1 MNSNIMS
8 LINNYNVTRLPI
20 INDIN
25 NQYYINNY
33 VNHIYVINLECDITR
48 RNYITVLMK
57 KYNINF
63 EFIIVPRLQEE
74 EYSQI
79 GNPSINIG
87 EAGCY
92 LSHMFCLND
101 AIINK
106 YEKIIIFEDD
116 IIFHKDF
123 NNLFKK
129 ITMEQTF
136 DILFLGASDFNFRR
150 INYSL
155 VNKNKNIYHPYINS
169 HLLIGCF
176 SILYSSK
183 GYLEVFNNRLIN
195 PTFIDNNLIQFSK
208 SFSDTFCVCYPNIV
222 IADLSTTNLEHNFWI
237 RDKIKEQY
245 YYKNCYNG
253 FINFSNYNY
262 ICIKLFRNCV
272 INSTL
277 TYEDNL
283 TNILCKFFIKIKE
296 KPLIQILKE
305 RLVCDFFTVHDL
317 IYICDNS

>member
-1 MNSNIMS
+1 MNSNIIT
-8 LINNYNVTRLPI
+8 LINNYNVTRVPI

-33 VNHIYVINLECDITR
+33 VNHIYVINLEHDIKR
-48 RNYITVLMK
+48 HRYITVLMK

-63 EFIIVPRLQEE
+63 EFIIVPCLKEE

-79 GNPSINIG
+79 GNPAITIG
-87 EAGCY
+87 ESGCY

-101 AIINK
+101 AIKNN
-106 YEKIIIFEDD
+106 YDKIIIFEDD
-116 IIFHKDF
+116 IVFHKDF
-123 NNLFKK
+123 NNLFEK

-150 INYSL
+150 INCSL
-155 VNKNKNIYHPYINS
+155 VNRDKYIYHPHIDS
-169 HLLIGCF
+169 SLLRGAF
-176 SILYSSK
+176 SIFYSSK

-208 SFSDTFCVCYPNIV
+208 YFSDTFCVCYPNIV
-222 IADLSTTNLEHNFWI
+222 IADLSTTNLEHNFFLT
-237 RDKIKEQY
+237 DKIKEDY
-245 YYKNCYNG
+245 YYKNCYKG
-253 FINFSNYNY
+253 FVNFSDYNY
-262 ICIKLFRNCV
+262 FCIKVFSNCV
-272 INSTL
+272 INRQL

-283 TNILCKFFIKIKE
+283 TNILYKFFKKVKE

-305 RLVCDFFTVHDL
+305 RLVSDFLTINDL
-317 IYICDNS
+317 IYICDN

>member
-1 MNSNIMS
+1 MNSNIIK

-33 VNHIYVINLECDITR
+33 VNHIYVINLEYDVKR
-48 RNYITVLMK
+48 RKYITVLMK

-63 EFIIVPRLQEE
+63 EFIIVPRLKEE
-74 EYSQI
+74 EYLQI
-79 GNPSINIG
+79 GNHAINIG

-101 AIINK
+101 AITNK
-106 YEKIIIFEDD
+106 YDKIIIFEDD
-116 IIFHKDF
+116 IIFHKAF
-123 NNLFKK
+123 NNLFEK

-155 VNKNKNIYHPYINS
+155 VNRDKHIYHPHTDS
-169 HLLIGCF
+169 TLLRGNF
-176 SILYSSK
+176 SIFYSSK

-222 IADLSTTNLEHNFWI
+222 IADLSTTNLEHNFWLTN
-237 RDKIKEQY
+237 KIKEDY

-253 FINFSNYNY
+253 FVNFSDYNY
-262 ICIKLFRNCV
+262 VCIKLFSNCV
-272 INSTL
+272 INRDL
-277 TYEDNL
+277 TYKNNQR
-283 TNILCKFFIKIKE
+283 NILCKFFKKLKE
-296 KPLIQILKE
+296 KPFIQILKE
-305 RLVCDFFTVHDL
+305 RLVSDFLTIHDL
-317 IYICDNS
+317 IYICDN

>member
-1 MNSNIMS
+1 MNSNIMT

-33 VNHIYVINLECDITR
+33 VNHIYVINLEHDLKR
-48 RNYITVLMK
+48 RRYITVLMK

-63 EFIIVPRLQEE
+63 EFITVPHLQEE

-79 GNPSINIG
+79 GNPNITIG

-101 AIINK
+101 AINNK

-116 IIFHKDF
+116 IIFHKSF
-123 NNLFKK
+123 NDLFKK
-129 ITMEQTF
+129 ITIEKTF

-155 VNKNKNIYHPYINS
+155 VNRAKNIYHPHINS
-169 HLLIGCF
+169 HLLRGNF
-176 SILYSSK
+176 SIFYSSK

-222 IADLSTTNLEHNFWI
+222 IVDLSTTNLGHNFSI
-237 RDKIKEQY
+237 TNKIKEDY
-245 YYKNCYNG
+245 YYRNCYNG
-253 FINFSNYNY
+253 FVNFSDYNY
-262 ICIKLFRNCV
+262 VCIKLFSNCV
-272 INSTL
+272 INSDL
-277 TYEDNL
+277 TCEDNL
-283 TNILCKFFIKIKE
+283 INILCSFFKKLKE

-305 RLVCDFFTVHDL
+305 RLVYDFFTIHDL
-317 IYICDNS
+317 IYICDN